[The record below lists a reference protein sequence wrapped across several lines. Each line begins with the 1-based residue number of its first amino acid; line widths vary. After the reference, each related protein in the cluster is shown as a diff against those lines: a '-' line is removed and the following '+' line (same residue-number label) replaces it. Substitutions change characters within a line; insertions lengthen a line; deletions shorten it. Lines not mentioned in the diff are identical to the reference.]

1 MSPKDVQAF
10 VTHIEKLR
18 DKRLHQERLA
28 RARADAAVKT
38 AADEAA
44 RADALSFEAEQ
55 LLVGI
60 DFFKD
65 KLSSLVDTAEEPEV
79 TV

>member
-1 MSPKDVQAF
+1 MSPEDIQAC
-10 VTHIEKLR
+10 VKHIEKLR

-28 RARADAAVKT
+28 RARADAAVKA

-60 DFFKD
+60 DFFKG
-65 KLSSLVDTAEEPEV
+65 KLSSLVETAEKPEV